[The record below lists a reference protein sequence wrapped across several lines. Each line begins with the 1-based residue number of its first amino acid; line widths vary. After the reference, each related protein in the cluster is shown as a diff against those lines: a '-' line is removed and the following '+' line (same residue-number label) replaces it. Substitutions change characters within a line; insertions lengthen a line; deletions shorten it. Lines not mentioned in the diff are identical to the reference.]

1 MARPF
6 RPLYDG
12 RIVSRLEVAMKVGL
26 LQFFSWTGRVPVST
40 VYDRAMDRVAMM
52 EDSEFDCI
60 WLAEHHFTTYSV
72 CPSVTLMGTHIAAR
86 TKRLRI
92 GTAVTL
98 NAYYHPLRLAEEL
111 SMLDVF
117 SNGRLNWGSG
127 RGFDPTEYKLFNI
140 TQDDAYNRFRETAD
154 IVQKAWQNE
163 RFSHHG
169 KYYDYDDVLVLPRPF
184 QDPHPP
190 VYLAASSPDSIRK
203 AGAEGYTIMLDPHS
217 TNGEIQFKRQLYQ
230 QVMEANGHEV
240 GDRNLPIVRYVALAD
255 TTEEAREIAR
265 HSSQW
270 TVGAYINP
278 NKSGGRPREEIPGH
292 ERDHSVDPV
301 ERYVDEIAVVGTAAE
316 VVDKFKQLESEIPM
330 NYLMLAPMSQDTF
343 VRFTK
348 EVLPKI
354 V

>member
-1 MARPF
+1 
-6 RPLYDG
+6 
-12 RIVSRLEVAMKVGL
+12 MKVGL

-40 VYDRAMDRVAMM
+40 VYQRAMDRVAIM
-52 EDSEFDCI
+52 EDSEYDCI

-72 CPSVTLMGTHIAAR
+72 CPSVTLMGTYIAAN

-117 SNGRLNWGSG
+117 SQGRLNWGSG
-127 RGFDPTEYKLFNI
+127 RGFDPTEFALFNV
-140 TQDDAYNRFRETAD
+140 TRDDVYERFRETAD
-154 IVQKAWQNE
+154 IVQKAWKNE

-169 KYYDYDDVLVLPRPF
+169 RYYNYDNVLVLPRPF

-190 VYLAASSPDSIRK
+190 VYIAASSPDSIRS
-203 AGAEGYTIMLDPHS
+203 AAAEGYTIMMDPHS
-217 TNGEIQFKRQLYQ
+217 SNGEIQYKRGLYQ
-230 QVMEANGHEV
+230 DVMEANGHVV
-240 GDRNLPIVRYVALAD
+240 GDRDIPIVRYVALAE
-255 TTEEAREIAR
+255 THEEAVAVAR
-265 HSSQW
+265 HSSSW

-278 NKSGGRPREEIPGH
+278 NKSGARPREVIPGH
-292 ERDHSVDPV
+292 EPDPDMDPV
-301 ERYVDEIAVVGTAAE
+301 ERYLHDVAIVGTASE
-316 VVDKFKQLESEIPM
+316 VVDRLKQLETEIPM

-343 VRFTK
+343 LRFTK
-348 EVLPKI
+348 DVLPKL